1 MKMRSVSLSPRS
13 GLAAIALAA
22 IALGAGCSMGKAKK
36 EMMGG
41 ATVTGGQVA
50 NVSAPLPSVIYVEDF
65 TVAPGAIKQA
75 SGLISEMK
83 DATAERPH
91 LLGGGGGILGGSGLL
106 GRREQSDTP
115 SAQSVVSTL
124 AESITKTINEQNL
137 GIPAQRLPEGY
148 SLPTTGWVV
157 RGQFVSVDPGNRAER
172 AVIGF
177 GTGEATTQV
186 NAEVDQLTPEGG
198 TQIITFGTNADSGKS
213 PGAVV
218 TMNPYVAAAK
228 FVIGK
233 NATSRDITNM
243 GEAIGKRVAKLVRG
257 DATPEP

>member
-1 MKMRSVSLSPRS
+1 MKMRFAPPSLPFFAI
-13 GLAAIALAA
+13 AAIALA
-22 IALGAGCSMGKAKK
+22 GAGCSMGKAKK

-50 NVSAPLPSVIYVEDF
+50 NVSAPLPAVIYVEDF

-75 SGLISEMK
+75 SGLLSEMK

-91 LLGGGGGILGGSGLL
+91 LLGGGGGLLGGGIL

-148 SLPTTGWVV
+148 SLPTSGWVV

-257 DATPEP
+257 EAAPE